1 MWIDF
6 NNRNLAV
13 KPVISLCRVD
23 LKMLGCL
30 DYINLVVKPTFCSLS
45 EVTFK
50 IYEGSNLY
58 NAVLKPLV
66 LEIDNFG
73 RFQISNVKEND
84 DGYTA
89 YKEVTALSY
98 EVSLNQST
106 LTFKDD
112 KQYWLYND
120 LVPEKSILSI
130 IEATTGWTVKHFD
143 AGLIDEIR
151 TLSIDNE
158 EIYGFLAGTCAEAFK
173 CYFVFDTM
181 KKTISVYQREDGVYL
196 DSGINLSFRNLVEEI
211 NVTEGSD
218 DVVTALTIVG
228 AEGVGINLVNP
239 LGNNIVYDFGYF
251 MNDEVWGM
259 PKDLQEAVEAWQKK
273 IDDNRQ
279 DFEDLVLE
287 HRQYSEELLTLD
299 GELSV
304 MNAELQAKLDVQ
316 SVAIAA
322 NNNDALPTIKADIE
336 EIQGKIDAKTAEI
349 NAKKSAIATVE
360 SNKSAIVISLS
371 FDNNFTPEQYETLKY
386 YILGAV
392 YENENFIFT
401 STQTQAQQIDTA
413 KALYNQGMK
422 VFRKLSTPLQQFDV
436 KVPGFLFNKDY
447 ELFTKAL
454 SLGSAINLE
463 IKDKQWVQPRLLQ
476 AVIDYDN
483 PENNTLVLS
492 DSFRIIGGAYE
503 FSDAYGDTAKASR
516 KAAITAPLWDD
527 PINTGFYNKVEQYI
541 SNALNLANQE
551 IINATNQEFTLGS
564 YGLRGKKY
572 DEETDSYDP
581 HQVAMTNNVIAFTDN
596 AWQSSRA
603 ALGRITLG
611 NTEYYGLVAEAIV
624 GNLIAGTQLTIQS
637 QDKSFVMD
645 SEGVKIE
652 NADITVV
659 SGNSRVVISPT
670 DGFKI
675 QKLKEGTTNTW
686 EDVLSE
692 DTEGKIIAKSIKLE
706 SSDIGGW
713 TTTANGLSSP
723 TGDYIN
729 SNGTGKL
736 SLMTWDNEKANFNGN
751 IYANNLYWRNGEG
764 TPYNVFVDGTMGGSW
779 LTDNSVGKG
788 KLNKVWVDEIDGMIA
803 AFDEIYADII
813 TANILKTKYLIADTG
828 IFSGSII
835 IGDEYNGSQIWSSKD
850 NIDAQH
856 QGIYRVHMWSAGGYD
871 IGSGDNN
878 GLPFIVRPQINA
890 AGGIACQNK
899 LSVVSDE
906 TSDDSAFEVDGLSE
920 FKRKVRFDDEI
931 MVRKDSSDLYGT
943 TYQEVDIDGHHIK
956 VVNGIIVEFT

>member
-13 KPVISLCRVD
+13 KPVIALCRVD

-30 DYINLVVKPTFCSLS
+30 DYVNLVVKPTFCSLS

-98 EVSLNQST
+98 EVSLNQNT

-158 EIYGFLAGTCAEAFK
+158 EIYGFLAGTCAEAYK

-196 DSGINLSFRNLVEEI
+196 DSGINFSFRNLVEEI

-218 DVVTALTIVG
+218 DIVTALTIVG

-239 LGNNIVYDFGYF
+239 LGNNIVYDFSYF

-279 DFEDLVLE
+279 AFEDLVLE

-322 NNNDALPTIKADIE
+322 NNNDALPTIKTDIE
-336 EIQGKIDAKTAEI
+336 EIQGRIDAKTTEI

-371 FDNNFTPEQYETLKY
+371 L
-386 YILGAV
+386 
-392 YENENFIFT
+392 
-401 STQTQAQQIDTA
+401 
-413 KALYNQGMK
+413 
-422 VFRKLSTPLQQFDV
+422 
-436 KVPGFLFNKDY
+436 
-447 ELFTKAL
+447 
-454 SLGSAINLE
+454 
-463 IKDKQWVQPRLLQ
+463 
-476 AVIDYDN
+476 
-483 PENNTLVLS
+483 
-492 DSFRIIGGAYE
+492 
-503 FSDAYGDTAKASR
+503 
-516 KAAITAPLWDD
+516 
-527 PINTGFYNKVEQYI
+527 
-541 SNALNLANQE
+541 
-551 IINATNQEFTLGS
+551 
-564 YGLRGKKY
+564 
-572 DEETDSYDP
+572 
-581 HQVAMTNNVIAFTDN
+581 
-596 AWQSSRA
+596 
-603 ALGRITLG
+603 
-611 NTEYYGLVAEAIV
+611 
-624 GNLIAGTQLTIQS
+624 
-637 QDKSFVMD
+637 
-645 SEGVKIE
+645 
-652 NADITVV
+652 
-659 SGNSRVVISPT
+659 
-670 DGFKI
+670 
-675 QKLKEGTTNTW
+675 
-686 EDVLSE
+686 
-692 DTEGKIIAKSIKLE
+692 
-706 SSDIGGW
+706 
-713 TTTANGLSSP
+713 
-723 TGDYIN
+723 
-729 SNGTGKL
+729 
-736 SLMTWDNEKANFNGN
+736 
-751 IYANNLYWRNGEG
+751 
-764 TPYNVFVDGTMGGSW
+764 
-779 LTDNSVGKG
+779 
-788 KLNKVWVDEIDGMIA
+788 
-803 AFDEIYADII
+803 
-813 TANILKTKYLIADTG
+813 
-828 IFSGSII
+828 II
-835 IGDEYNGSQIWSSKD
+835 ILLL
-850 NIDAQH
+850 
-856 QGIYRVHMWSAGGYD
+856 
-871 IGSGDNN
+871 NN
-878 GLPFIVRPQINA
+878 M
-890 AGGIACQNK
+890 K
-899 LSVVSDE
+899 
-906 TSDDSAFEVDGLSE
+906 
-920 FKRKVRFDDEI
+920 
-931 MVRKDSSDLYGT
+931 
-943 TYQEVDIDGHHIK
+943 H
-956 VVNGIIVEFT
+956 